1 MIGEN
6 LKGNIVVQGLN
17 RVTQHVTEGQLQ
29 TFTAALGHFEKNF
42 IVVTFQLTVSHVRN

>member
-29 TFTAALGHFEKNF
+29 MFTAALGHFEKILSSLLF
-42 IVVTFQLTVSHVRN
+42 S